1 MNPNECSICYES
13 LINNTITLPCNH
25 TFHNTCMNLWTQIN
39 TNTCPYCRHNLNP
52 HRVPKILF
60 DELIQPDG
68 NIEDLTVDNFHYFYN
83 LNKEIYDREHIF
95 DFINEIKKAHA
106 FKSTLRICEN
116 YNIKAFGRAN
126 FPNEPKFG
134 KLIEIGQITPSGHFP
149 CYFQTDNGARVF
161 FNHIHEFTLVE

>member
-83 LNKEIYDREHIF
+83 LNKEIYDRERIF

-149 CYFQTDNGARVF
+149 CYFQTDNGARAC

>member
-1 MNPNECSICYES
+1 MNPNECSICYEP

-83 LNKEIYDREHIF
+83 FNKEIYDRERIF
-95 DFINEIKKAHA
+95 GFINEIKKAHA

-149 CYFQTDNGARVF
+149 CYFQTDNGARAC